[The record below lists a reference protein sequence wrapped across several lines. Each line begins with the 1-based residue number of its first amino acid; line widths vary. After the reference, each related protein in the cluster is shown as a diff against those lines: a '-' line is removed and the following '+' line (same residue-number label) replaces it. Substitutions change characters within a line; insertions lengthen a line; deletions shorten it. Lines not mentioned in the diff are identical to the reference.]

1 MTLRSPAQF
10 ERILAEVLRITKNL
24 KGEDW
29 VAIEYH
35 TQKRKR
41 QGLDTI
47 VYINNVA
54 QNSKKLARQA
64 NRYRNRVSEKGG
76 KFFQEFIGRTI
87 SKFCCLSTDAHTARS
102 PLLPSGV
109 VLETPPLSP
118 AAIHG
123 TETAVNAHIVG
134 QNVTTAIYGGGLVM
148 DPTLTDIGSG
158 LENLED
164 GLSLPETVTYG
175 ILGLSPSQLDTGWID
190 WDYDAVIDAMADIP
204 ASLTVIDRYFNLF
217 YPSPWFTFVD
227 WLIPKLEQSWIP
239 RTTSTGGGKNA
250 HQKEDEGV
258 SMVLKAMGLAK
269 SHPKGSNHGADFI
282 SSIIP
287 ERYSGEV
294 EVKIANLN
302 DPTRAKVQA
311 AEVILSLLAN
321 NSVSFGRQANELCEW
336 FMEIPIT
343 ILELVIQ
350 KQDPTAT
357 AVTSWLI
364 EWSVTQNFFDVFQR
378 LCAAKINESY
388 LTGTRGGRLLYN
400 AIAGFKR
407 KEASDLILEIL
418 KHKPSLDYRDEMNN
432 TPLHLAARNLSPDIV
447 EILVKQGAS
456 MSTFDREEKTPFQ
469 VAVFMEKL
477 ENIDWF
483 LANGASIE
491 QLEKELSRMREVP
504 TFELCNHLWNKYPNI
519 SRTLAKFVLIY
530 AAVKGAEDFADK
542 VEEVSTHFQDNTAIL
557 EEAFCSAMQMLDD
570 YDTSEDVHKIF
581 YDLNEIYLDEDDDWG
596 PILVSGDVIEVFL
609 DYGVDPNAPTVT
621 ESEKPLALAILA
633 WPAENV
639 HALLE
644 HGAKIDQA
652 LLRTS
657 LLARSESNRYYDVMK
672 YLFNTRNFDFDYNR
686 RLANGDFP
694 LQAACSIHKGP
705 DGLALVKSFIKKGAK
720 INSQL
725 GEQHEFTALHYAVQ
739 HAQLDTVHYLL
750 RKGARIGQ
758 WARTPG
764 RSLFEVCV
772 EKCPDECCWKK
783 DQEICARVTIFK
795 LLKEVKAEADDI
807 TLSIK
812 FSSTNVLADVMAMWP
827 DTELEE
833 MVLREDTENPGSID
847 MYRCYGHVGSR
858 HRRHFTLLQV
868 AVMWRK
874 MTTVK
879 LLLAQG
885 ASINASAVFNNGGT
899 ALQLACRRESKDGS
913 VLEMVLYLLENGADA
928 NGRAAGDSG
937 KTALQEA
944 CARNPLDFDLIQL
957 LLKHGAEVNGE
968 PAEISGRTALQIACS
983 RNEIDMVLV
992 KMLVEQDADINAA
1005 AAPTKGI
1012 TALQGAVISG
1022 NIGLVAYLLEKGA
1035 QLDLAGAEDEGRT
1048 AIEAAAEHGRL
1059 VVAGMLLSASKV
1071 LNISLDLSSAVQM
1084 ATKEGKYGVV
1094 KLFEDHLRET
1104 QCRFSPESYYC
1115 P

>member
-29 VAIEYH
+29 VAIKYH

-47 VYINNVA
+47 VYINDVP

-64 NRYRNRVSEKGG
+64 NRYRNRVFEKGG
-76 KFFQEFIGRTI
+76 KFSQEFIGRTI
-87 SKFCCLSTDAHTARS
+87 SKFCCLSTDIHTARS

-134 QNVTTAIYGGGLVM
+134 QNVTTAIYGGGPVM
-148 DPTLTDIGSG
+148 DAPFIDIGLG

-164 GLSLPETVTYG
+164 GILLPDTVTHD
-175 ILGLSPSQLDTGWID
+175 ILGLSPSQLDISWID
-190 WDYDAVIDAMADIP
+190 WDWDAVNDAIADIP
-204 ASLTVIDRYFNLF
+204 ASLTVIDRYVNLLN
-217 YPSPWFTFVD
+217 PSSWFMFVD
-227 WLIPKLEQSWIP
+227 WLIPKLERSWIP

-250 HQKEDEGV
+250 YHKEDEGL
-258 SMVLKAMGLAK
+258 SMVLKAMSLAK
-269 SHPKGSNHGADFI
+269 SHPKGSKHGADFI

-302 DPTRAKVQA
+302 DPTQAKIQA

-321 NSVSFGRQANELCEW
+321 NHKSVSFGRQANELREW

-364 EWSVTQNFFDVFQR
+364 EWSITQNFFDVFQR

-388 LTGTRGGRLLYN
+388 LTGTRGGRLLVK
-400 AIAGFKR
+400 AIQDFRR
-407 KEASDLILEIL
+407 KETNDLVLELL
-418 KHKPSLDYRDEMNN
+418 KHKPRLDYRDEMND
-432 TPLHLAARNLSPDIV
+432 TPLHLAARTRSPDIV

-456 MSTFDREEKTPFQ
+456 MSTFNEEEETPFQ
-469 VAVFMEKL
+469 AAVCAGKL

-491 QLEKELSRMREVP
+491 QLEQELRRMRTVP
-504 TFELCNHLWNKYPNI
+504 TFELCNHLWNKYPDI
-519 SRTLAKFVLIY
+519 SRTLTKFVLIH
-530 AAVKGAEDFADK
+530 AAVKGAEDFAEK
-542 VEEVSTHFQDNTAIL
+542 VEEVSTHFEDNTTIL
-557 EEAFCSAMQMLDD
+557 EEAFFLAMQMLDD
-570 YDTSEDVHKIF
+570 YETSEEVHNTF
-581 YDLNEIYLDEDDDWG
+581 YDLNKIYLDEDGDWDLM
-596 PILVSGDVIEVFL
+596 LVSGNVIEAFL
-609 DYGVDPNAPTVT
+609 DYGVDPNVSTVT
-621 ESEKPLALAILA
+621 ESEKPLALAIRA
-633 WPAENV
+633 WTVEVV

-644 HGAKIDQA
+644 HGAKIDQG

-657 LLARSESNRYYDVMK
+657 LLAQSDSTRYYDVMK
-672 YLFNTRNFDFDYNR
+672 YLFITRKFDIDYNR

-705 DGLALVKSFIKKGAK
+705 DGLALVESFIKKGAK
-720 INSQL
+720 INSRH
-725 GEQHEFTALHYAVQ
+725 GEQHKFTALHYAVQ
-739 HAQLDTVHYLL
+739 HAQVDTVHYLL
-750 RKGARIGQ
+750 RNGARTGQ
-758 WARTPG
+758 WVRTPG

-772 EKCPDECCWKK
+772 EKCPYECCWERG
-783 DQEICARVTIFK
+783 QEICARVTIFK

-833 MVLREDTENPGSID
+833 MVLREDTENPGRID
-847 MYRCYGHVGSR
+847 LYRCYGDKGSR
-858 HRRHFTLLQV
+858 HGPFTPLQMAVKRRE
-868 AVMWRK
+868 

-879 LLLAQG
+879 LLLAQS
-885 ASINASAVFNNGGT
+885 ASINASAGFNNGGT
-899 ALQLACRRESKDGS
+899 ALQLACRWERKDGS

-928 NGRAAGDSG
+928 NGRAAGDKG

-957 LLKHGAEVNGE
+957 LLKRGAEVNGE
-968 PAEISGRTALQIACS
+968 PATISGRTALQIACS
-983 RNEIDMVLV
+983 RDEIDMGLV

-1012 TALQGAVISG
+1012 TALQGAVIRG
-1022 NIGLVAYLLEKGA
+1022 NIDLVAYLLEKGA
-1035 QLDLAGAEDEGRT
+1035 QVDLAGAAKEGRT

-1059 VVAGMLLSASKV
+1059 VIAGMLLSASKV
-1071 LNISLDLSSAVQM
+1071 FNISLDLCRAVQM
-1084 ATKEGKYGVV
+1084 ATEEGHYGVV
-1094 KLFEDHLRET
+1094 KLFEDHLSET
-1104 QCRFSPESYYC
+1104 QCRLSPES
-1115 P
+1115 